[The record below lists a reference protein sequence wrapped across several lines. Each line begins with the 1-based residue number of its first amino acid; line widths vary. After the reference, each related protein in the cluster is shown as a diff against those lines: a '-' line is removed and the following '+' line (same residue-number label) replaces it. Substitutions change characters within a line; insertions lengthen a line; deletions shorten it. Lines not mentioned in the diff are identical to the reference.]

1 MPERVLA
8 IGIDIGGTNT
18 KLGIIDASGKVLHRL
33 VIPTEEAKGGEHLMA
48 KLITASR
55 QLLAEP
61 KQPLSG
67 FAGIGIGSPG
77 LIDVEKGT
85 VADCPGKIPGWTGM
99 PVARLLSEALDL
111 PTSIDNDVKVIA
123 RGEGWMG
130 AGRGAKHFV
139 CFALGTG
146 IGGGIVIDGKLYH
159 GASFC
164 SAMVGHI
171 VVEPNG
177 PRCIRGGRGCLEC
190 FASGPSIAA
199 EAASHIMRGVETSM
213 EELAEGDISRI
224 DASLVF
230 QAAETG
236 DPVAREIVERAGFYL
251 GIAVVTVIHLLNPER
266 VVIGGGV
273 ARGGKLLLE
282 PVRRVVKE
290 RAWQRKGFEV
300 EILPSELGDD
310 AGIFGAAALAFS
322 KCEGEI
328 LEKKG

>member
-1 MPERVLA
+1 MREGELA

-18 KLGIIDASGKVLHRL
+18 KLGVINRSGEVMHRL

-48 KLITASR
+48 KLIAASR
-55 QLLAEP
+55 QLLAES
-61 KQPLSG
+61 KQSLSG

-99 PVARLLSEALDL
+99 PVARRMSLALGL
-111 PTSIDNDVKVIA
+111 PASVDNDVKVIA

-130 AGRGAKHFV
+130 AGKGAKHFV

-159 GASFC
+159 GAGYC

-177 PRCIRGGRGCLEC
+177 PRCICGGRGCLEC
-190 FASGPSIAA
+190 YASGPSIAA

-230 QAAETG
+230 QAAEAG
-236 DPVAREIVERAGFYL
+236 DQVAREIVERAGFYL

-266 VVIGGGV
+266 VIIGGGV

-282 PVRRVVKE
+282 PVRRVVKQ
-290 RAWQRKGFEV
+290 RAWQRRGFKV

-322 KCEGEI
+322 RSKA
-328 LEKKG
+328 KP